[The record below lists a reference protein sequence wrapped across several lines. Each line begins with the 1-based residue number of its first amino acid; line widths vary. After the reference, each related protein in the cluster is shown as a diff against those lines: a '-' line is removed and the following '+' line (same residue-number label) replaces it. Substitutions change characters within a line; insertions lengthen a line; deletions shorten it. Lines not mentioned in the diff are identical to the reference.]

1 MAACSATQEISVR
14 LQVDSMA
21 VSTPGWLLSDWRR
34 PWSRGAIWS
43 SANAKRPRRSSGA
56 VLWLMPRGQTAM
68 GADYKAPGPRRGLP
82 GSARGALGAGRPA
95 QTLIRVNPMGALNAF
110 NHLLNFV
117 APAAALALSLA
128 LAGRFM
134 RRPRAAVA
142 LPWWW
147 QAGVIF
153 IVGVATLLAGLMLW
167 GRDGKMLTYAALV
180 LACASCQWLL
190 LRGWKA

>member
-1 MAACSATQEISVR
+1 
-14 LQVDSMA
+14 
-21 VSTPGWLLSDWRR
+21 
-34 PWSRGAIWS
+34 
-43 SANAKRPRRSSGA
+43 
-56 VLWLMPRGQTAM
+56 M
-68 GADYKAPGPRRGLP
+68 GADYKIPGPGRRLP
-82 GSARGALGAGRPA
+82 GSARGALGADRPA

-153 IVGVATLLAGLMLW
+153 IVGVATLLAGL
-167 GRDGKMLTYAALV
+167 
-180 LACASCQWLL
+180 
-190 LRGWKA
+190 

>member
-1 MAACSATQEISVR
+1 
-14 LQVDSMA
+14 MA
-21 VSTPGWLLSDWRR
+21 VSTPGWLLSDWRK

-56 VLWLMPRGQTAM
+56 VLWLMPRAQTAM
-68 GADYKAPGPRRGLP
+68 GADYKIRGGGRGVP